1 MDDFL
6 PKIARDLNILTE
18 DNPRKVKLNSIKRI
32 AAEIQQV
39 PTDIV
44 EHSAK
49 ELLRVLNYCLSDSVE
64 SVRETAVSL
73 LHDIVLKLE
82 KDKILPILSLLIPT
96 LKDRLGN
103 KELLVESSEEI
114 RLLLLKLLRT
124 IVSKTMSD
132 YNNYVEHAVDILKV
146 VLSDPY
152 QGCRKEACAIVELLA
167 QYNDKALGMFGDSIV
182 KAVLPCVGHRHSAVR
197 ILGLQALKAAMIV
210 NLDGLDD
217 ALTHLWALTLDSTGS
232 VREKLY
238 TVAGEWLLE
247 LPDRYSIGYKILPLL
262 LAGLQ
267 DDMPSL
273 RDKTRFYINEAGKLY
288 EKEWESRVKD
298 EMDYTD
304 GRNASDNRPGV
315 GCRHLAR
322 DNTLKIVEKMVE
334 GMGDWTPDK
343 RAKSAQ
349 ILSSFIDYTEDKIS
363 GYTATILAALYKIMA
378 GDESLVI
385 NNVSISFFTYS
396 VYSCV
401 KILGG
406 SFRRMYILI

>member
-1 MDDFL
+1 MLMNDFL
-6 PKIARDLNILTE
+6 PRIARDLNILVQ

-32 AAEIQQV
+32 TSEIEV
-39 PTDIV
+39 VSGSVLEDSTR
-44 EHSAK
+44 
-49 ELLRVLNYCLSDSVE
+49 ELIIPLNTCLSDTVE
-64 SVRETAVSL
+64 SVRETAAVL
-73 LHDIVLKLE
+73 LHDIVVKLSQE
-82 KDKILPILSLLIPT
+82 KIIPILSCLIPT
-96 LKDRLGN
+96 LKDRLAN
-103 KELLVESSEEI
+103 KEIMVESSEEI
-114 RLLLLKLLRT
+114 RLALLKLLKT
-124 IVSKTMSD
+124 IILKTNTN
-132 YNNYVEHAVDILKV
+132 YNNYVEHSVDILKV
-146 VLSDPY
+146 VLSDAF

-167 QYNDKALGMFGDSIV
+167 QYNSKALGLFGDALV
-182 KAVLPCVGHRHSAVR
+182 KAVLPCIGHRHSAVR

-210 NLDGLDD
+210 NLDGLDA
-217 ALTHLWALTLDSTGS
+217 ALTHLWMLTLDTTGN

-273 RDKTRFYINEAGKLY
+273 REKSKFYINEAGKLY

-304 GRNASDNRPGV
+304 GRDLYDGRPGV

-349 ILSSFIDYTEDKIS
+349 ILSSFLDYTEDKIS

-378 GDESLVI
+378 GDDIHVI
-385 NNVSISFFTYS
+385 NNVRFLLY
-396 VYSCV
+396 
-401 KILGG
+401 K
-406 SFRRMYILI
+406 